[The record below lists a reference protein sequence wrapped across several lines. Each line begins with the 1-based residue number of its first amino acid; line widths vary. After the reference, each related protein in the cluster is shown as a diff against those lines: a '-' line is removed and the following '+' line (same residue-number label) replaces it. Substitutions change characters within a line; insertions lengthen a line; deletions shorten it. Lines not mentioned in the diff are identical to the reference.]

1 MAFLDNNGLEY
12 LWAKIVAQHNTAGTT
27 STLGTTKLYD
37 TTGTNTDGTI
47 TQAKLTELIS
57 DVESLLAAL

>member
-1 MAFLDNNGLEY
+1 MTYLSNSGLER
-12 LWAKIVAQHNTAGTT
+12 LWSHITAQHNTAGTT

-47 TQAKLTELIS
+47 TQAKLTELIG
-57 DVESLLAAL
+57 DIESLLAAL

>member
-12 LWAKIVAQHNTAGTT
+12 FWAKIVAQHNTAGTT
-27 STLGTTKLYD
+27 AALGTTKLYD

-47 TQAKLTELIS
+47 TQAKLTELIG

>member
-12 LWAKIVAQHNTAGTT
+12 FWAKIVAQYNTAGTT
-27 STLGTTKLYD
+27 SALGTTKLYN

-47 TQAKLTELIS
+47 TQAKLTELIG